1 MKTQYFTNRK
11 DWRKWLENN
20 FETEKEIWLI
30 FPKIS
35 TGKPCLLYNVLLTIQ
50 QRTIEMALGA

>member
-11 DWRKWLENN
+11 DWRQWLERN

-30 FPKIS
+30 FPRNRQEN
-35 TGKPCLLYNVLLTIQ
+35 PV
-50 QRTIEMALGA
+50 